1 MGNRQRVQKALA
13 RQRGQ
18 GMTEYIIIVA
28 LIALAAIGV
37 YSAFGG
43 VVRGQTA
50 VMASQ
55 LAGTS
60 ATAARGN
67 VTGSSTSA
75 NTEASSSA
83 GLANYQDRGV
93 GNGAS
98 VGGGGG
104 GGGAPAP

>member
-1 MGNRQRVQKALA
+1 MTNKR

-50 VMASQ
+50 VMANQ
-55 LAGTS
+55 LAGQS
-60 ATAARGN
+60 ATAARG
-67 VTGSSTSA
+67 SSTLA
-75 NTEASSSA
+75 AGNAATEGAATA
-83 GLANYQDRGV
+83 GLGNYELRGV
-93 GNGAS
+93 ASGAAA
-98 VGGGGG
+98 GGGGT
-104 GGGAPAP
+104 PPPQQP